1 MTQPV
6 HDRLIAVLDV
16 FIDEYGGRIRFRGIL
31 TALLIHRMTLAGTGI
46 SASEVRKVSGA
57 PLETIRRNFAP
68 HVDKGNLITV
78 PDPDDDRVVRY
89 KSTDSERHQLTARR
103 MAGRLLAIQ
112 PSEIQEAADQRPFG
126 TATYDA
132 LIDVLQAFADV
143 FDDGVRIRGI
153 KMAVIIL
160 QASYSGEGITPSQ
173 IARRSGGALET
184 VRRSI
189 QEHVEMGILRT
200 EEDPEDHRAYR
211 VFYKDPESVTRH
223 LDRIAQSLDQVD
235 WAAFNLNDD

>member
-1 MTQPV
+1 MSRPV
-6 HDRLIAVLDV
+6 GAAFDPESNTLWGVTYGGEGFLYAFD
-16 FIDEYGGRIRFRGIL
+16 IDEERWTARSMNNVDVGGIIFD
-31 TALLIHRMTLAGTGI
+31 
-46 SASEVRKVSGA
+46 
-57 PLETIRRNFAP
+57 PET
-68 HVDKGNLITV
+68 GNLITV

-132 LIDVLQAFADV
+132 LIAVLQAFADV